1 MVVVADRDSIKDGA
15 KRAGSRG
22 KVNIDFRALH
32 ELSAN
37 GSAEIRGA
45 LRADSGGEWDFVFFL
60 VGNMNP
66 TTTPKGVKKK
76 RQKRKGEN
84 HGENKVKKRPKMTA

>member
-1 MVVVADRDSIKDGA
+1 MVVVVVETERIKDGA

-22 KVNIDFRALH
+22 KVNIDFRALQ

-45 LRADSGGEWDFVFFL
+45 LRADSGDQWDFVFFL
-60 VGNMNP
+60 VGNINP
-66 TTTPKGVKKK
+66 TTTPKGGKMHK
-76 RQKRKGEN
+76 RIK
-84 HGENKVKKRPKMTA
+84 